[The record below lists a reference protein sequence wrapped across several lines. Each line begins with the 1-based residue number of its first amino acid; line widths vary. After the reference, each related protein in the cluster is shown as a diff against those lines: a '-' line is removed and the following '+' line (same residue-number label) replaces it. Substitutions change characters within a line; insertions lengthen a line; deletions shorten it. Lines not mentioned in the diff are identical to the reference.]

1 MERVQEEGL
10 RCASASAAT
19 EQTSKSSSSTTHDI
33 STSERQE
40 FFSEAKESKRLGFRA
55 LLAWH
60 YLVLFAPLVAVGG
73 EQFSDLIVSR
83 QLILYSVL
91 AVTFF
96 ILLVVSRCSQAAR
109 ERLASPAVTITSAV
123 IASAVTLAS
132 LYNVFDFN
140 LGVVRTVF
148 LGISE
153 AFLMYTWLLFFAD
166 LARKGPYRTLGM
178 DIMMGSLI
186 ALLVGS
192 LISPANMV
200 VAACLPLLSM
210 ASFVSLKK
218 KYDFWKSEGH
228 GLPGSMPDSMIDLQ
242 SRTYEATSA
251 YMVKRNVASVLFAV
265 AFGLMQGSYLS
276 DGVPFLIAFNP
287 LMFLGVTLA
296 GVVIFNIKERFCTH
310 SDAETM
316 YRPALIFF
324 MVGIVVLT
332 VLGVASID
340 RGSLNY
346 EIAIG
351 VAGLLIFAGFNLF
364 DFGNMM
370 LCLGIVRASN
380 AECGYL
386 IALGRSLTYAF
397 MALGFAMG
405 YVFVTWVMPLIGV
418 EVLVISSCVAMFLLL
433 ITIGLPSS
441 TKAGY
446 ESLLTKI
453 GSDVDSNDAF
463 VQEMKYA
470 CKNCGSVDDC
480 DVRGAVLG
488 NLMKSADDKAANER
502 EMQAIVDGHA
512 AEVAA
517 LMKKIE
523 EVESELA
530 KSAAEAEE
538 ASRIARGGGAE
549 TPKQERERKPAMVD
563 GEEKRKSAPWRDACT
578 EIAHLYQLS
587 KRETEIFHIISKG
600 RNADYVSKELYI
612 SVHTA
617 KTHIANI
624 YQKLDIHSSQEMLDL
639 IDTFRSEI
647 LKREKGD
654 Q

>member
-10 RCASASAAT
+10 RCASVSAAT

-60 YLVLFAPLVAVGG
+60 YLVLFAPLIAVGG

-109 ERLASPAVTITSAV
+109 ERLSSPAITITSAV
-123 IASAVTLAS
+123 VASVATLAS

-153 AFLMYTWLLFFAD
+153 ASLMYTWLLFFAD

-192 LISPANMV
+192 LISPANMA

-228 GLPGSMPDSMIDLQ
+228 GLPESMPDSMVDLQ

-332 VLGVASID
+332 VLGVAGID

-370 LCLGIVRASN
+370 LCLGIVRASS

-405 YVFVTWVMPLIGV
+405 YAFVTWVIPLIGV

-453 GSDVDSNDAF
+453 GSDIDSNDAF

-488 NLMKSADDKAANER
+488 NLMKNADDKAASER

-530 KSAAEAEE
+530 KNAAEAEE
-538 ASRIARGGGAE
+538 ASRVARGGGCRNSKARARA
-549 TPKQERERKPAMVD
+549 QASD
-563 GEEKRKSAPWRDACT
+563 GRWRGEAQICSL
-578 EIAHLYQLS
+578 EGCLYGNCPSLS
-587 KRETEIFHIISKG
+587 T
-600 RNADYVSKELYI
+600 L
-612 SVHTA
+612 
-617 KTHIANI
+617 
-624 YQKLDIHSSQEMLDL
+624 
-639 IDTFRSEI
+639 
-647 LKREKGD
+647 
-654 Q
+654 